1 MYEWRG
7 GLDNEILEDEYTDGT
22 NCRDPQVFHT
32 WRDEIRAGFGL
43 IVLLHVVV
51 DLESVVYI
59 GPTNAQ
65 HDNYACHKHHICL
78 AHLAFLLRTLLL
90 LLHTVI

>member
-7 GLDNEILEDEYTDGT
+7 SLNNEILKDEYTDGT
-22 NCRDPQVFHT
+22 NYRDPQVFHT
-32 WRDEIRAGFGL
+32 WRDEIWASFGL

-51 DLESVVYI
+51 DLEGVVNI

-65 HDNYACHKHHICL
+65 HDHYTRHKHHICIS
-78 AHLAFLLRTLLL
+78 HLVLLLRTFLL